1 MPELKE
7 RNRRQPSALRR
18 QTRDADSGPVSNVI
32 GKQVRQIR
40 FKQGLTLQLLY
51 ERIQLQSGFEM
62 GQPTLTRIE
71 TGTRSVYDFEVV
83 ALARAL
89 RVDALW
95 LLGLIDDPLGEKHS
109 VE

>member
-1 MPELKE
+1 MTEAPPEPLKG
-7 RNRRQPSALRR
+7 RRISTLKQ
-18 QTRDADSGPVSNVI
+18 QSGNATSRSNVI
-32 GKQVRQIR
+32 GKRVREARLSQH
-40 FKQGLTLQLLY
+40 LTLQALY

-71 TGTRSVYDFEVV
+71 LGTSSVFDFEVV

-89 RVDALW
+89 QVDARW
-95 LLGLIDDPLGEKHS
+95 LLGVIEELP